1 MKITIPKDLG
11 SELKVIPE
19 GPCRAAIEGISLGKS
34 KTDQPKA
41 TVRYVCLT
49 ELYPK
54 GAPESSIGERILE
67 TFSLQPQAI
76 WRLNDLFKEATGE
89 NLPQGD
95 YEDTEFQEILEEALK
110 GTEWNLLL
118 ATEIYDG
125 REQTKVQERT
135 KVFQMEDRSSPIPF

>member
-1 MKITIPKDLG
+1 MRISIPKDLG
-11 SELKVIPE
+11 GELKVLHE
-19 GPCRAAIEGISLGKS
+19 GTCRAAIEGVSLGKS
-34 KTDQPKA
+34 EADQPKA

-54 GAPESSIGERILE
+54 DAPESSIGERILE
-67 TFSLQPQAI
+67 TFSLQSQAL
-76 WRLNDLFKEATGE
+76 WRINDLYKEGTGE

-95 YEDTEFQEILEEALK
+95 YESIELQEILEEGLK

-118 ATEIYDG
+118 GTEEYEG

-135 KVFQMEDRSSPIPF
+135 KA

>member
-1 MKITIPKDLG
+1 MKISIPKDLG
-11 SELKVIPE
+11 GDLKVLPE

-34 KTDQPKA
+34 KEDKPKA

-54 GAPESSIGERILE
+54 DQEETSIGERILE
-67 TFSLQPQAI
+67 TFSLQPQAL
-76 WRLNDLFKEATGE
+76 WRINDLYKEATGD

-95 YEDTEFQEILEEALK
+95 YEDPELQEILEEALK

-118 ATEIYDG
+118 GTETYEGKD
-125 REQTKVQERT
+125 QTKVQERA
-135 KVFQMEDRSSPIPF
+135 KA

>member
-11 SELKVIPE
+11 GELKVLPE
-19 GPCRAAIEGISLGKS
+19 GPCRAAIEGVSLGKS
-34 KTDQPKA
+34 KEDKPKA

-54 GAPESSIGERILE
+54 DAPETSIGERILE
-67 TFSLQPQAI
+67 TFSLQPQAL
-76 WRLNDLFKEATGE
+76 WRLNELYKESTGE

-95 YEDTEFQEILEEALK
+95 YEDPELQEILEEALK

-118 ATEIYDG
+118 GTEEYQG
-125 REQTKVQERT
+125 NQQTKVQERS
-135 KVFQMEDRSSPIPF
+135 KA

>member
-1 MKITIPKDLG
+1 MKISIPKDLG
-11 SELKVIPE
+11 GELKVLPE

-34 KTDQPKA
+34 KVDQPKA

-67 TFSLQPQAI
+67 TFSLQSQAL
-76 WRLNDLFKEATGE
+76 WRINDLYKEATGE

-95 YEDTEFQEILEEALK
+95 YEDAELQGILEEALK

-118 ATEIYDG
+118 GNETYEG
-125 REQTKVQERT
+125 QEQTKVQERT
-135 KVFQMEDRSSPIPF
+135 RV

>member
-11 SELKVIPE
+11 GDLKILPE

-34 KTDQPKA
+34 KEDKPKA

-54 GAPESSIGERILE
+54 DAQETSIGERILE
-67 TFSLQPQAI
+67 TFSLQPQAL
-76 WRLNDLFKEATGE
+76 WRINDLYKEAAGE
-89 NLPQGD
+89 SLPQGD
-95 YEDTEFQEILEEALK
+95 YEDPQLQEILEEALK

-118 ATEIYDG
+118 ETEEYQG
-125 REQTKVQERT
+125 NQQTKVKERSL
-135 KVFQMEDRSSPIPF
+135 V

>member
-1 MKITIPKDLG
+1 MRISIPKDLG
-11 SELKVIPE
+11 GELKILPE
-19 GPCRAAIEGISLGKS
+19 GTCRAAIEGISLGKS
-34 KTDQPKA
+34 KADQPKA

-54 GAPESSIGERILE
+54 DAPESSIGERILE
-67 TFSLQPQAI
+67 TFSLQSQAL
-76 WRLNDLFKEATGE
+76 WRVNDLYKEAIGE

-95 YEDTEFQEILEEALK
+95 YEDAELQEILEEALK

-118 ATEIYDG
+118 ATEEYEG

-135 KVFQMEDRSSPIPF
+135 KA